1 MSDRYT
7 SLTVTAV
14 LVLLPLLG
22 LGSATAQST
31 PSAQTAVTRLN
42 QLGPENEAVARRVGL
57 WDVIETVWAAP
68 NAEPDVQT
76 GATAERRMLGSYLE
90 ETIRSPSGAVLR
102 IDYLTFNRVIGR
114 WDYVSMDTR
123 APVGIMPATSYG
135 RESDGRILVTF
146 VPLVVVGSGSEPTG
160 QMLRL
165 TETVTDQDADHDTKD
180 QTFILADGSGTAWLA
195 HRYAYA
201 RRP

>member
-1 MSDRYT
+1 M
-7 SLTVTAV
+7 
-14 LVLLPLLG
+14 
-22 LGSATAQST
+22 
-31 PSAQTAVTRLN
+31 
-42 QLGPENEAVARRVGL
+42 ARRVGL
-57 WDVIETVWAAP
+57 WDVTETVWAAA

-90 ETIRSPSGAVLR
+90 ETIRSASGVVLR

-123 APVGIMPATSYG
+123 APVGIMPATSYS
-135 RESDGRILVTF
+135 RESDGRIVVTF
-146 VPLVVVGSGSEPTG
+146 QPLVVVGPGSNPTG

-165 TETVTDQDADHDTKD
+165 TETVADQDADHDTKD

-201 RRP
+201 RRS